1 MVDPWVAWKAEM
13 MADLRVYMWV
23 DSSVIH
29 SVFRL
34 DASDCL
40 SEVYSDGWTDKMSD
54 QQLVRQAKALDE
66 CSEAE

>member
-34 DASDCL
+34 DA
-40 SEVYSDGWTDKMSD
+40 
-54 QQLVRQAKALDE
+54 LDDSLAR
-66 CSEAE
+66 CWDVNWAVH